1 MKSYLKL
8 VNFEFNRCAKLYFSL
23 IGLTIVSQLI
33 AVFVASRQYL
43 AQMNE
48 TVYQNKIPKAQFLSE
63 TGEMSMFWVVTN
75 VWFYLP
81 ILICITAVLF
91 YSFYIWYVEWMGK
104 NTFIYRLLMLPTSRM
119 TVFWSK
125 LTTIA
130 LMIFGLVSIQLIL
143 LLVESQLL
151 KLLVTSDIRL
161 DLSLQQLSEISY
173 YLSLFIPQSFLSF
186 IVYYGTGFV
195 LLFLGFTTVL
205 FERSFHFKGII
216 MGIGFSIVLFL
227 LFLSPIIAKYIFGF
241 NWLYPG
247 EIIITEVIIGLLVI
261 ALSSWM
267 SHYLLNKKVTV

>member
-1 MKSYLKL
+1 MKNYLKL
-8 VNFEFNRCAKLYFSL
+8 VNFEFNRCVKLYFSL

-33 AVFVASRQYL
+33 AVFVESRNYIN
-43 AQMNE
+43 QMNE
-48 TVYQNKIPKAQFLSE
+48 AVYQNKIPKAQFLSE
-63 TGEMSMFWVVTN
+63 TGEMSMFWVAN
-75 VWFYLP
+75 SSWFLLP
-81 ILICITAVLF
+81 IIISVTAVLF

-104 NTFIYRLLMLPTSRM
+104 NTFIYRLLMLPTTRI

-151 KLLVTSDIRL
+151 KLLVSSDIRL
-161 DLSLQQLSEISY
+161 DLSLQQISEATY

-195 LLFLGFTTVL
+195 FLFLGFTTIL
-205 FERSFHFKGII
+205 FERSFRFKGII
-216 MGIGFSIVLFL
+216 MGIGFSVVLFL
-227 LFLSPIIAKYIFGF
+227 VFLSPIIVDTVLGS
-241 NWLYPG
+241 NWFYPV
-247 EIIITEVIIGLLVI
+247 ELLIAEVIAGLLVI

-267 SHYLLNKKVTV
+267 SHYLLNKKITV

>member
-1 MKSYLKL
+1 MKNYLNL
-8 VNFEFNRCAKLYFSL
+8 VNFEFNRCIKLYFSL

-33 AVFVASRQYL
+33 AVFVESRNYIN
-43 AQMNE
+43 QMNE
-48 TVYQNKIPKAQFLSE
+48 AVYQNKIPKAQFLSE
-63 TGEMSMFWVVTN
+63 TGEMSMFWVAN
-75 VWFYLP
+75 SSWFLLP
-81 ILICITAVLF
+81 IIISVTAVLF

-104 NTFIYRLLMLPTSRM
+104 NTFIYRLLMLPTTRI

-151 KLLVTSDIRL
+151 KLLVSSDIRL
-161 DLSLQQLSEISY
+161 DLSLQQISEATY

-195 LLFLGFTTVL
+195 FLFLGFTTIL
-205 FERSFHFKGII
+205 FERSFRLKGII

-227 LFLSPIIAKYIFGF
+227 VFLSPFIVDTVLGSNWFYPVELLIA
-241 NWLYPG
+241 
-247 EIIITEVIIGLLVI
+247 EVIAGLLVI

-267 SHYLLNKKVTV
+267 SHYLLNKKITV

>member
-1 MKSYLKL
+1 MKNYLKL
-8 VNFEFNRCAKLYFSL
+8 VNFEFNRCVKLYFSL

-33 AVFVASRQYL
+33 AVFVESRNYIN
-43 AQMNE
+43 QMNE
-48 TVYQNKIPKAQFLSE
+48 AVYQNKIPKAQFLSE
-63 TGEMSMFWVVTN
+63 TGEMSMFWVAN
-75 VWFYLP
+75 SSWFLLP
-81 ILICITAVLF
+81 IIISVTAVLF

-104 NTFIYRLLMLPTSRM
+104 NTFIYRLLMLPTTRI

-151 KLLVTSDIRL
+151 KLLVSSDIRL
-161 DLSLQQLSEISY
+161 DLSLQQISEATY

-195 LLFLGFTTVL
+195 FLFLGFTTIL
-205 FERSFHFKGII
+205 FERSFRFKGII

-227 LFLSPIIAKYIFGF
+227 VFLSPIIVDTVLGS
-241 NWLYPG
+241 NWFYPV
-247 EIIITEVIIGLLVI
+247 ELLIAEVIAGLLVI

-267 SHYLLNKKVTV
+267 SHYLLNKKITV

>member
-1 MKSYLKL
+1 MKNYLKL
-8 VNFEFNRCAKLYFSL
+8 VNFEFNRCVKLYFSL

-33 AVFVASRQYL
+33 AVFIESRNYINQL
-43 AQMNE
+43 NE
-48 TVYQNKIPKAQFLSE
+48 AVYQNKMPKAQFLSE
-63 TGEMSMFWVVTN
+63 TGEMSMFWVIN
-75 VWFYLP
+75 NIWFSMP
-81 ILICITAVLF
+81 ILICVTAVLF
-91 YSFYIWYVEWMGK
+91 YSFYIWYVEWVGK

-151 KLLVTSDIRL
+151 KMLVASDIRL
-161 DLSLQQLSEISY
+161 DLSVQQLSEISY

-205 FERSFHFKGII
+205 FERSFRFKGII
-216 MGIGFSIVLFL
+216 MGIGFSIGLFL
-227 LFLSPIIAKYIFGF
+227 VFLSPVIVNELLGF
-241 NWLYPG
+241 NWLYPV
-247 EIIITEVIIGLLVI
+247 ELFIIEVIMGLFVI
-261 ALSSWM
+261 VISSWM

>member
-1 MKSYLKL
+1 MLFRS
-8 VNFEFNRCAKLYFSL
+8 
-23 IGLTIVSQLI
+23 
-33 AVFVASRQYL
+33 
-43 AQMNE
+43 
-48 TVYQNKIPKAQFLSE
+48 
-63 TGEMSMFWVVTN
+63 

-143 LLVESQLL
+143 LVVESQLL
-151 KLLVTSDIRL
+151 KLLVASDIRL
-161 DLSLQQLSEISY
+161 DLSLQQLSEVSY

-205 FERSFHFKGII
+205 FERSFRFKGII

-227 LFLSPIIAKYIFGF
+227 LFLSPIIANVLTSF

-247 EIIITEVIIGLLVI
+247 ELFITEVILGLLVI
-261 ALSSWM
+261 AISSWM

>member
-1 MKSYLKL
+1 MKNYLKL

-33 AVFVASRQYL
+33 AVFIESRTYINQL
-43 AQMNE
+43 NE
-48 TVYQNKIPKAQFLSE
+48 AVYQNKIPKAQFLSD
-63 TGEMSMFWVVTN
+63 TGEMSMFWVIN
-75 VWFYLP
+75 SSLFLLP

-125 LTTIA
+125 VTTIA

-161 DLSLQQLSEISY
+161 DLSLQQLSELSY
-173 YLSLFIPQSFLSF
+173 YLSLFMPQSFLSF
-186 IVYYGTGFV
+186 IIYYGTGFI
-195 LLFLGFTTVL
+195 LLFLTYTTIL
-205 FERSFHFKGII
+205 FERSFRLKGII
-216 MGIGFSIVLFL
+216 MGIGFSIILFL
-227 LFLSPIIAKYIFGF
+227 VFLSPVIANDIVGL
-241 NWLYPG
+241 NWLYPN
-247 EIIITEVIIGLLVI
+247 EIIITEIILGLLVI

>member
-1 MKSYLKL
+1 MKNYLKL
-8 VNFEFNRCAKLYFSL
+8 VNFEFNRCVKLYFSL

-33 AVFVASRQYL
+33 AVFLESRNYINQL
-43 AQMNE
+43 NE
-48 TVYQNKIPKAQFLSE
+48 AVYQNKIPKAQFLSE
-63 TGEMSMFWVVTN
+63 TGEMSMFWVAN
-75 VWFYLP
+75 SSWFLLP
-81 ILICITAVLF
+81 IIISVTAVLF

-104 NTFIYRLLMLPTSRM
+104 NTFIYRLLMLPTTRI

-151 KLLVTSDIRL
+151 KLLVSSDIRL
-161 DLSLQQLSEISY
+161 DLSLQQISEATY

-195 LLFLGFTTVL
+195 FLFLGFTTIL
-205 FERSFHFKGII
+205 FERSFRFKGII

-227 LFLSPIIAKYIFGF
+227 VFLSPIIVDTVLGS
-241 NWLYPG
+241 NWFYPV
-247 EIIITEVIIGLLVI
+247 ELLIAEVIAGLLVI

-267 SHYLLNKKVTV
+267 SHYLLNKKITV